1 MCFTVM
7 HSGYALTTELQLHR
21 SRSMDVLTKAKQF
34 ARDFAAHAIA
44 PFLRRLAPDPKYF
57 ELWQSHGFHVLSSDN
72 YQPIPDTRALPLSLW
87 DRVSDLPGMDM
98 REGAQKQLLSEI
110 VARFKD
116 EYAAIP
122 EGASTSEFH
131 FYLGN
136 VAFEAVDA
144 EMLFGL
150 IRLLK
155 PRRMYEVGSG
165 FSTLLAA
172 DALRRNGIDG
182 CPCRF
187 IAIDPYG
194 SAELE
199 RKLPSDVEL
208 WRVPVQEVSLSEFQS
223 LGENDILFVD
233 SSHVCKIGSDMQFL
247 FLEVLP
253 RIRPG
258 VVVHVHDIFMPL
270 EYPQQWVLDLHRFW
284 NEQYLLQ
291 AFLSFNT
298 TFEVLWAGQW
308 MHIKYPD
315 LLMKAFPSYKPGVSA
330 GSFWFRRTR

>member
-1 MCFTVM
+1 MV
-7 HSGYALTTELQLHR
+7 
-21 SRSMDVLTKAKQF
+21 VLSKAKQF
-34 ARDFAAHAIA
+34 ARDLSARVIA
-44 PFLRRLAPDPKYF
+44 PLLRRLAPDPKYF
-57 ELWQSHGFHVLSSDN
+57 ELWQSHGFHVLPSDS
-72 YQPIPDTRALPLSLW
+72 YHPIPDTRVLPVSLW

-98 REGAQKQLLSEI
+98 REEAQKQLLSEI

-122 EGASTSEFH
+122 EGDSTPEFQ
-131 FYLGN
+131 YYRGN

-155 PRRMYEVGSG
+155 PRRMYEIGSG

-172 DALRRNGIDG
+172 DALRRNSMDG
-182 CPCRF
+182 CPCRL
-187 IAIDPYG
+187 IAIDPYP
-194 SAELE
+194 SAQL
-199 RKLPSDVEL
+199 KAALPYGVEL
-208 WRVPVQEVSLSEFQS
+208 WPVPVQDVSLSEFES
-223 LGENDILFVD
+223 LGENDILFID
-233 SSHVCKIGSDMQFL
+233 SSHVCKIGSDVEFL

-253 RIRPG
+253 RVRLG

-270 EYPQQWVLDLHRFW
+270 EYPKQWVLDQHRFW

-315 LLMKAFPSYKPGVSA
+315 LLMQAFPSYKAGVSG

>member
-1 MCFTVM
+1 M
-7 HSGYALTTELQLHR
+7 ALLSKT
-21 SRSMDVLTKAKQF
+21 KQF
-34 ARDFAAHAIA
+34 ARDLAAHAIA
-44 PFLRRLAPDPKYF
+44 PLLRRLAPDPKYF
-57 ELWQSHGFHVLSSDN
+57 ELWQRHGFHVLPSDN
-72 YQPIPDTRALPLSLW
+72 YQPIPDTRVLPLSLW
-87 DRVSDLPGMDM
+87 DRTTDLPGIDM
-98 REGAQKQLLSEI
+98 REEAQKQLLSEV
-110 VARFKD
+110 VAKFKD

-122 EGASTSEFH
+122 KGTSTPEFQ

-155 PRRMYEVGSG
+155 PRRMYEIGSG

-172 DALRRNGIDG
+172 DALRRNSVDG

-187 IAIDPYG
+187 VAIDPYG

-199 RKLPSDVEL
+199 RKLPSGVEL
-208 WRVPVQEVSLSEFQS
+208 RRKPVQEISLGEFQS
-223 LGENDILFVD
+223 LSENDILFID
-233 SSHVCKIGSDMQFL
+233 SSHVCKIGSDVQFL

-253 RIRPG
+253 HIRPG
-258 VVVHVHDIFMPL
+258 VVVHLHDIFMPL
-270 EYPQQWVLDLHRFW
+270 EYPKQWVLDWHRFW

-308 MHIKYPD
+308 MQMKHPD
-315 LLMKAFPSYKPGVSA
+315 LLMKAFPSYNAGVSA
-330 GSFWFRRTR
+330 GSFWFRRRAV

>member
-1 MCFTVM
+1 M
-7 HSGYALTTELQLHR
+7 S
-21 SRSMDVLTKAKQF
+21 VLTKAKQF
-34 ARDFAAHAIA
+34 ARDVAAHAIT
-44 PFLRRLAPDPKYF
+44 PLLRRLAPDPKYF
-57 ELWQSHGFHVLSSDN
+57 ELWQSHGFHVLPSDN
-72 YQPIPDTRALPLSLW
+72 YQPIPDTRALSVSIW
-87 DRVSDLPGMDM
+87 DRVCDLPGIDM
-98 REGAQKQLLSEI
+98 CEEAQKQILSEI

-122 EGASTSEFH
+122 KGASTSEFQ

-144 EMLFGL
+144 EMLFGI

-172 DALRRNGIDG
+172 DALRRNSVDG
-182 CPCRF
+182 SLCRF

-194 SAELE
+194 CADPE
-199 RKLPSDVEL
+199 RGLPSGVEL
-208 WRVPVQEVSLSEFQS
+208 WRVPVQDVSPSEFQS
-223 LGENDILFVD
+223 LGENDILFID
-233 SSHVCKIGSDMQFL
+233 SSHVCKTGSDVQFL

-258 VVVHVHDIFMPL
+258 VVVHLHDIFMPL
-270 EYPQQWVLDLHRFW
+270 EYPKQWVLDRHRFW

-308 MHIKYPD
+308 MQMKYPD
-315 LLMKAFPSYKPGVSA
+315 LLMKAFPSYKPAVSA
-330 GSFWFRRTR
+330 GSFWFRRTC

>member
-1 MCFTVM
+1 M
-7 HSGYALTTELQLHR
+7 A
-21 SRSMDVLTKAKQF
+21 VLSKAKQF

-44 PFLRRLAPDPKYF
+44 PLLRRLAPDPKYF
-57 ELWQSHGFHVLSSDN
+57 ELWQSHGFHVLPCDN
-72 YQPIPDTRALPLSLW
+72 YQPIPDTRVLPVSLW

-98 REGAQKQLLSEI
+98 REEAQKQLLSEI
-110 VARFKD
+110 VTRFKG
-116 EYAAIP
+116 EYSAIP
-122 EGASTSEFH
+122 KGASTPEFH

-136 VAFEAVDA
+136 IAFEAVDA
-144 EMLFGL
+144 EMLFGI

-155 PRRMYEVGSG
+155 PRRMYEIGSG

-182 CPCRF
+182 CPCRL
-187 IAIDPYG
+187 IAIDPYA
-194 SAELE
+194 SAELG
-199 RKLPSDVEL
+199 LPSGVDL
-208 WRVPVQEVSLSEFQS
+208 WRVPVQDVSPSEFQS

-233 SSHVCKIGSDMQFL
+233 SSHVCKIDSDVEFL

-258 VVVHVHDIFMPL
+258 VVVHLHDIFMPL
-270 EYPQQWVLDLHRFW
+270 EYPKEWVLDLHRFW

-308 MHIKYPD
+308 MQIKYPD
-315 LLMKAFPSYKPGVSA
+315 LIAKAFPSYKPGVSA
-330 GSFWFRRTR
+330 GSFLFRRTR

>member
-1 MCFTVM
+1 M
-7 HSGYALTTELQLHR
+7 A
-21 SRSMDVLTKAKQF
+21 VLSKAKQF
-34 ARDFAAHAIA
+34 ARDVTARVIA
-44 PFLRRLAPDPKYF
+44 PLLRRLAPDPKYF
-57 ELWQSHGFHVLSSDN
+57 ELWQGHGFHVLPSDN
-72 YQPIPDTRALPLSLW
+72 YQPIPDTRVLAPSLW

-98 REGAQKQLLSEI
+98 REEAQKQLLSEI
-110 VARFKD
+110 VTKFKG
-116 EYAAIP
+116 EYIAIP
-122 EGASTSEFH
+122 KGASTAEFQ

-144 EMLFGL
+144 EMLFGI

-155 PRRMYEVGSG
+155 PQRMYEIGSG

-172 DALRRNGIDG
+172 DALRRNGMDG

-187 IAIDPYG
+187 VAIDPFG

-199 RKLPSDVEL
+199 RKLPSGVEL
-208 WRVPVQEVSLSEFQS
+208 RRVPVQDVSLSEFES
-223 LGENDILFVD
+223 LRENDILFID

-253 RIRPG
+253 HIQPG
-258 VVVHVHDIFMPL
+258 VVVHVHDIFIPL
-270 EYPQQWVLDLHRFW
+270 EYPKQWVLDWHRFW

-308 MHIKYPD
+308 MQIKYPE
-315 LLMKAFPSYKPGVSA
+315 LLMNAFPSYKPGVSA